1 MTPRRSLPLSLIAR
15 DGPVLF
21 KGRARNLAQ
30 RLDALK
36 AVAEARLPSL
46 QDVDPASPNYCP
58 GLSRRVHGARTPVA
72 KVPATVTAKVTA

>member
-46 QDVDPASPNYCP
+46 QESFWIHPEVE
-58 GLSRRVHGARTPVA
+58 ARMEQVQP
-72 KVPATVTAKVTA
+72 